1 MIETVPYTN
10 DFKSTWNEFVSTSK
24 NATFLLDRN
33 YMDYHAQRYRDCSL
47 LFFYKGKLAG
57 LLPANLSEKTVF
69 SHEGLTYGSL
79 LVQKNAVYGS
89 VQSMLDAAI
98 SYYRHHLKAAAF
110 HYKPIPAIYHSYP
123 AQEDL
128 YWLFRQGAQLTARS
142 LSSAIELPC
151 AQPFSTLRKRHA
163 SKARKCGLTVS
174 EATDDSQWKAFW
186 NILTS
191 VLLSRHGCR
200 PVHSPDEILL
210 LKQRFNNIRLFVV
223 LKDFEMLAG
232 CVAYLTDRATHIQY
246 IAANDEGRLCGALDL
261 LFLTMLNLPMCKD
274 RRYFDFGI
282 STEQGGKLLNP
293 GLLFQKEGFG
303 ARGICYDQ
311 YCLKL

>member
-10 DFKSTWNEFVSTSK
+10 NFKSTWNEFVSTSK

-47 LFFYKGKLAG
+47 LFFDKGKLAG
-57 LLPANLSEKTVF
+57 LLPANLGEKTVF

-79 LVQKNAVYGS
+79 LVQKNTGYALI
-89 VQSMLDAAI
+89 QSMLDAAT
-98 SYYRHHLKAAAF
+98 SHYRNHLKATAF
-110 HYKPIPAIYHSYP
+110 IYKPIPAIYHRYP
-123 AQEDL
+123 AEEDL
-128 YWLFRQGAQLTARS
+128 YWLFAQGAQLTARS
-142 LSSAIELPC
+142 LSSTIELSC

-163 SKARKCGLTVS
+163 SKARKCGLTVT
-174 EATDDSQWKAFW
+174 EATDESQWKAFW

-191 VLLSRHGCR
+191 VLLARHGCR

-210 LKQRFNNIRLFVV
+210 LKQRFNNIRLFCVF
-223 LKDFEMLAG
+223 KDVEMLAG
-232 CVAYLTDRATHIQY
+232 CVAYLTDRVIHIQY
-246 IAANDEGRLCGALDL
+246 IAASDEGRLYGALDL
-261 LFLTMLNLPMCKD
+261 LFLTMLSLPMCKG